1 MLRNYPI
8 CTKKPYRENNLYDS
22 RQDGNADAEETD
34 EEPAEDEE
42 QEDER
47 QKAPPRRVLVFATHP
62 KNEIS
67 D

>member
-1 MLRNYPI
+1 
-8 CTKKPYRENNLYDS
+8 LYDS